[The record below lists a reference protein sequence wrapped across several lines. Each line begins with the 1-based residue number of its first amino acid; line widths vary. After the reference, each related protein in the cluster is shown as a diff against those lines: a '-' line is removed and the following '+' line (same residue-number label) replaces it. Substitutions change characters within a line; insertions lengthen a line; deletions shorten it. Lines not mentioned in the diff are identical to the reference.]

1 MKPSPN
7 FCSTSHIVLALSRS
21 LIIFFRVVDASLASK
36 EFLCL
41 SDGKN
46 SKRKKAISIY
56 RRLYWVKQFW
66 ILCYVPLVVSDP
78 IVFFVRNRFLSF
90 EDRIFVDTHDV
101 PFPIRLSEII
111 KCSFTCRNK
120 SEIRT
125 VAGLRRG
132 YIVINIINNFEFH
145 NIANDWNYRHR

>member
-21 LIIFFRVVDASLASK
+21 LITFFRVVDASLTSK

-41 SDGKN
+41 SDGKS

-56 RRLYWVKQFW
+56 RRLYWVKQFL
-66 ILCYVPLVVSDP
+66 ILCYVLLVVSDS
-78 IVFFVRNRFLSF
+78 IVLFVGNRFLKF
-90 EDRIFVDTHDV
+90 ENRIFVDTYDV

-111 KCSFTCRNK
+111 KCSFICRNK
-120 SEIRT
+120 SEIRA
-125 VAGLRRG
+125 VAGLRRLRE
-132 YIVINIINNFEFH
+132 N
-145 NIANDWNYRHR
+145 